1 VGARE
6 LKLANIM
13 KQAQQMQAKMS
24 EMQESLSNYE
34 VSGESGAGLVQAM
47 VSGKGE
53 LKSIKISPE
62 AMDPS
67 DPTLLEDLVI
77 AAVADARS
85 KAEVYMQEKMQEMTG
100 GMGLPE
106 GFKLPF

>member
-1 VGARE
+1 M
-6 LKLANIM
+6 KLGNLM
-13 KQAQQMQAKMS
+13 KQAQEMQAKMA
-24 EMQESLSNYE
+24 EMQESLAAYE
-34 VSGESGAGLVQAM
+34 ADGESGAGLVKAT

-53 LKSIKISPE
+53 LKSLSISPE

-77 AAVADARS
+77 AAFADAKG
-85 KAEVYMQEKMQEMTG
+85 KAEAYMQEKMQDMTG
-100 GMGLPE
+100 GLGLPP